1 MRLFPFRRLVV
12 SQLLVCPLTP
22 EQHTAAAALAAELGL
37 PFAEMPAADSTHV
50 LMQEPDRLALHTL
63 GKHAP
68 GPVYVDFVQGAAAW
82 RRQHGGGRGQ
92 LLPKA
97 VGVKGE
103 TLPSVIDS
111 TAGLGRDGFVLATL
125 GCPVTLLE
133 RSPLAF
139 ALLRDG
145 IRRALLDDEVA
156 PIAARM
162 ELFRTDAR
170 DYLQQLADD
179 QRPDVVLVDPMFP
192 DRGKAALAKKEMQAF
207 QALIG
212 DDLDAPALLQA
223 ALAVAK
229 KRVAVKRPRL
239 GEVIAGP
246 KPSLQLSGQSTR
258 FDIYFRHERRE

>member
-1 MRLFPFRRLVV
+1 MAIHPQKYIVTH
-12 SQLLVCPLTP
+12 LLVCPLSPDLTD
-22 EQHTAAAALAAELGL
+22 AAAALAAELGL
-37 PFAEMPAADSTHV
+37 PFAAQASDDTSHI
-50 LMQEPDRLALHTL
+50 LMQEPERVTLHTL

-97 VGVKGE
+97 VGLKGE
-103 TLPSVIDS
+103 TLPKVVDS
-111 TAGLGRDGFVLATL
+111 TAGLGRDGFVLASL
-125 GCPVTLLE
+125 GCSVTLLE

-145 IRRALLDDEVA
+145 IRRAALDPQVA
-156 PIAARM
+156 SIAQRM
-162 ELFRTDAR
+162 TLIHADATQ
-170 DYLQQLADD
+170 YLQSLAADNC
-179 QRPDVVLVDPMFP
+179 PDVVVVDPMFP

-223 ALAVAK
+223 AIACAK
-229 KRVAVKRPRL
+229 KRVVVKRPRL
-239 GEVIAGP
+239 GAVIDGP
-246 KPSLQLSGQSTR
+246 KPNLQMAGQSTR
-258 FDIYFRHERRE
+258 FDVYFRL